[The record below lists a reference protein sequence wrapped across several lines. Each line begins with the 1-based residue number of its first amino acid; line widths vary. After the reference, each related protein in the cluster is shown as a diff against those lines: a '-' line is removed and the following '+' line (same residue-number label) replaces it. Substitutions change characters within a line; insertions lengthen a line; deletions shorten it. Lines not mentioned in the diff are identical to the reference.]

1 MISEVFS
8 TQTDSVAAGHRC
20 AGPGHRGPLPAQG
33 GGSPGGLRAPAPA
46 LPETFRGGRGR
57 KEGREGRE
65 GAGAGGG
72 VGRGF
77 SARPLPVLAAGL
89 VDVPVGASAH
99 LASLV
104 LEQVLHPLALGRQLR
119 LELVVHVSPMG
130 GEGRAG
136 RGTRRLIST
145 RSWRSPLPVPP
156 CPGLGGGGGRRER
169 GGGAVCFCFGLG
181 LFGGGG
187 GGALRRRHPLQLGSS
202 RRGARGAGSRSAAA
216 GAGPAAAGGT
226 P

>member
-1 MISEVFS
+1 M
-8 TQTDSVAAGHRC
+8 
-20 AGPGHRGPLPAQG
+20 RGV
-33 GGSPGGLRAPAPA
+33 R
-46 LPETFRGGRGR
+46 
-57 KEGREGRE
+57 
-65 GAGAGGG
+65 GG

-136 RGTRRLIST
+136 RGTRRLDQH
-145 RSWRSPLPVPP
+145 PQLAEPP
-156 CPGLGGGGGRRER
+156 PGAAMSGARRGRRAKGTGR
-169 GGGAVCFCFGLG
+169 GAVCFCFGLG
-181 LFGGGG
+181 LFGGGE
-187 GGALRRRHPLQLGSS
+187 GA
-202 RRGARGAGSRSAAA
+202 RSAAA
-216 GAGPAAAGGT
+216 TRFNWAPRGAAREVPGVVVRLREPAPPPQAGRRSSRTTTPGMPRVAPAGRRRRAALSGDTGAFQRPLGT
-226 P
+226 C